1 MGYDRVQLY
10 FFSERGALDFLRRY
24 RPESPSVDFQN
35 IDGFIG
41 AIVADGKATLHE
53 LKTIYTLEDAF
64 LMWEVIAVTRYN
76 EYLAMEHAK
85 KQQKGR

>member
-1 MGYDRVQLY
+1 
-10 FFSERGALDFLRRY
+10 
-24 RPESPSVDFQN
+24 VDFQN

-41 AIVADGKATLHE
+41 AIVADGKATLNE